1 MPHHNGSESGDGLAL
16 NAAAL
21 GFVAGLRSQVPI
33 SALAKAAKK
42 GDFADRADGPL
53 QYLHSPWTG
62 PVTGAMAVGEIVADK
77 LPFVPSRIKPLPL
90 AGRGFI
96 GGVAGA
102 AIFKNAHRSIPM
114 GLIIGAAAATAG
126 SFAGYHARS
135 FLTKRTGLPGIVF
148 AVVEDALAIG
158 MSRLA
163 VKRYLGN

>member
-1 MPHHNGSESGDGLAL
+1 MSHLNGSDSGDGLAMS
-16 NAAAL
+16 AATL
-21 GFVAGLRSQVPI
+21 GFVAGLRTQVPI
-33 SALAKAAKK
+33 SALAKAAKN
-42 GDFADRADGPL
+42 GDFAARADGPL

-62 PVTGAMAVGEIVADK
+62 PVTDVMAVGEFIADK

-114 GLIIGAAAATAG
+114 GLLIGAAAATAG

-135 FLTKRTGLPGIVF
+135 FLANRTGLPDLVF
-148 AVVEDALAIG
+148 ALAEDAVAIGLGRLAI
-158 MSRLA
+158 
-163 VKRYLGN
+163 KRYIGN